1 MRTTT
6 WDRHLDEEALES
18 HVMGKARGA
27 KRARI
32 EEHLLVCS
40 ACQDRLAE
48 LDEFVGAIRDAVGEV
63 LDKVG
68 WTHATADGPV
78 RLQAAKSRHGQW
90 AARFE
95 GRELEGG
102 RTFDSLREAC
112 AFLHRSLRRCT
123 PSTAARPECRTD
135 QPLRGAAEA

>member
-6 WDRHLDEEALES
+6 WDRHPDEEALES

-78 RLQAAKSRHGQW
+78 RLQAAKSRPGQW
-90 AARFE
+90 VARFE

-112 AFLHRSLRRCT
+112 GFLHRSFAEMYPEHRCT
-123 PSTAARPECRTD
+123 AQCRSD